1 MTVSPGTRIPPASV
15 TVAVTV
21 LSELPSARI
30 DAGDSATVTFAAG
43 PAANDAPPQHQD
55 VASSASTPTINNRT
69 RAINRRPAKRLP
81 PQCLVSRNRPHH
93 PQRGYAQLPVITTR
107 PAPNPPRTIRM
118 SRPNRHLARGNE
130 RHGASQPSL
139 SAPARVLPPPGSA
152 ARVALAASL
161 SPAPRAALQ
170 RAPPRP
176 PCLTAGRLGAASTG
190 TEYTASVVLGRGGK
204 ASALL
209 GSAAVV
215 QVGLGDFQFAAWGRV
230 QGAD

>member
-1 MTVSPGTRIPPASV
+1 MTVSPGTGVPLASV

-43 PAANDAPPQHQD
+43 PAANDAPPQHKN

-81 PQCLVSRNRPHH
+81 PQCLVRRNRPHH
-93 PQRGYAQLPVITTR
+93 PTARLR
-107 PAPNPPRTIRM
+107 PTGGHYNPTAPNPPRTICM
-118 SRPNRHLARGNE
+118 SRPTRHPARGNE
-130 RHGASQPSL
+130 RHGASQPSC
-139 SAPARVLPPPGSA
+139 PPPRRVLPPPGSA
-152 ARVALAASL
+152 ARAALAASL

-176 PCLTAGRLGAASTG
+176 PCLTAGRLEQPRETHWAETDDDPCP
-190 TEYTASVVLGRGGK
+190 EPGRDGPLCRPRRP
-204 ASALL
+204 SQ
-209 GSAAVV
+209 SH
-215 QVGLGDFQFAAWGRV
+215 RC
-230 QGAD
+230 